1 MPIPPNMSQQN
12 LGFFYP
18 GAAGTHQE
26 RKVNG
31 GWEMGGF
38 FNGTHVRGRSNLMQT
53 YGRFQGFPHQ

>member
-1 MPIPPNMSQQN
+1 MSQQN